1 MKVNLSDK
9 IFCGSLS
16 FLSYISWSNFI
27 SSYKPNFMTGLGFF
41 LVGYSI
47 LGMAKLMDKEDC

>member
-1 MKVNLSDK
+1 MNCLEN
-9 IFCGSLS
+9 ICCGSIS
-16 FLSYISWSNFI
+16 FLSYISWSSFI

-47 LGMAKLMDKEDC
+47 LGMAKLMDKEE